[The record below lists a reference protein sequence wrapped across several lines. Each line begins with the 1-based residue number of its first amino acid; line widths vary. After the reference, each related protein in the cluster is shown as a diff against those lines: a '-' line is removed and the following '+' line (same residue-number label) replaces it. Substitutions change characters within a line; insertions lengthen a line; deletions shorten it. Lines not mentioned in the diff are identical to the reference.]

1 MNKKKNICL
10 FSTSRSDYYLLS
22 LISKQF
28 EKSKKI
34 NFTFVATGNHFDK
47 NKGNTY
53 KAINKDNIKINY
65 KIPFNLKDSQS
76 GNIINSI
83 QKSFPKIKDV
93 LKKAKTDLVFILGD
107 RYELLPISITALLLN
122 IPIAHVHG
130 GEITEGAF
138 DDSIRHAVTKF
149 SNLHFVCNE
158 IYKKRVIQLGENP
171 SLVYNVGG
179 IGAEIIKNN
188 KLLSREFLIKKLKI
202 NDNKKIILVAL
213 HPETNDINQN
223 FNGMFKSLSKLS
235 NLYNIIFTSPNS
247 DPGCEL
253 IEKQIFKF
261 NKKYDSKYIKN
272 LGSELFHSVV
282 ARSEFIIGNSS
293 SGLLEAPILKTPT
306 INIGD
311 RQKGRLKAN
320 SVFDCISNEK
330 SITKTINI
338 VIKKNF
344 ISFKNIYYQDKKA
357 SKKIVNIINKIDLK
371 KIKIKKFY
379 DI

>member
-1 MNKKKNICL
+1 M
-10 FSTSRSDYYLLS
+10 
-22 LISKQF
+22 
-28 EKSKKI
+28 
-34 NFTFVATGNHFDK
+34 
-47 NKGNTY
+47 
-53 KAINKDNIKINY
+53 
-65 KIPFNLKDSQS
+65 
-76 GNIINSI
+76 
-83 QKSFPKIKDV
+83 
-93 LKKAKTDLVFILGD
+93 FILGD

-261 NKKYDSKYIKN
+261 NKKYDSKCIKN